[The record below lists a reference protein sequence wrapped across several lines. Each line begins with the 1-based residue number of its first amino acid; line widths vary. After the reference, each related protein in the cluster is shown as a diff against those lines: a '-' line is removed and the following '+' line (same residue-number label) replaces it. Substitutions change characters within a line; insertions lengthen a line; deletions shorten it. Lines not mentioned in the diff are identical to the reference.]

1 MNDFCARPSRKG
13 VRPIL
18 FAILKAICGISFMNS
33 NLRWLIVGSSTC
45 IVGLL
50 LVGARSGRAV
60 ERDDVYGHLK
70 VYTEVLE
77 RIKLEYVEEPDM
89 KSVTLGAINGL
100 LESVDPFAS
109 YLNADQYRQYEKGVD
124 SGGKASV
131 GLILAKRYGYVAV
144 VDALPGSPADKA
156 NISTGDLIESI
167 NNVATRDMPL
177 AYAEQLLRGD
187 VGSTTTITVLRL
199 KNPEPEKITL
209 TRANVS
215 YPAVLAKMMPG
226 DVGYL
231 HVTSLEGNRVEE
243 AKTKLADLKKQGAK
257 YIVLDVRH
265 CSTGDQEKGVPLA
278 NLFLDKGEITYLK
291 GQKSDKQD
299 FTAKADEVVW
309 QGPLVVITDRAT
321 AGGAEIAAAAL
332 LDDKRAQV
340 VGERSYGDASMR
352 KTVQMDDG
360 GAVILSVAKYYSPSG
375 KAIQDGG
382 VTPSVQLAENDSTPD
397 LDQDGNPIPGAP
409 TKPTEDNLLKQSI
422 ELVTGKTTI
431 AQLTG
436 DGGPI
441 RPGDDDSDHPIIKK
455 SPAASPEKSNPEK

>member
-1 MNDFCARPSRKG
+1 
-13 VRPIL
+13 
-18 FAILKAICGISFMNS
+18 MNS
-33 NLRWLIVGSSTC
+33 NLRWTIVGSSTC
-45 IVGLL
+45 IVVLL
-50 LVGARSGRAV
+50 LLGARSGRAV
-60 ERDDVYGHLK
+60 AHDDVYGHLK

-109 YLNADQYRQYEKGVD
+109 YLNADQYKQYEKGAD
-124 SGGKASV
+124 SGKASV

-156 NISTGDLIESI
+156 NITTGDLIESI

-187 VGSTTTITVLRL
+187 AGSTIVVTVLRL

-209 TRANVS
+209 TRANVA
-215 YPAVLAKMMPG
+215 YPAIVGKMMPNE
-226 DVGYL
+226 VGYL
-231 HVTSLEGNRVEE
+231 HVTSLAGNRIEE
-243 AKTKLADLKKQGAK
+243 AKTKLAQLKKEGAK

-265 CSTGDQEKGVPLA
+265 CSTGEQEKGVELA
-278 NLFLDKGEITYLK
+278 NLFLDKGEITYLQ
-291 GQKSDKQD
+291 GQKTEKQD
-299 FTAKADEVVW
+299 FTAKPADDVW
-309 QGPLVVITDRAT
+309 TGPLVVITNRAT

-340 VGERSYGDASMR
+340 VGERSYGDASLR
-352 KTVQMDDG
+352 KTIQMDDG

-382 VTPSVQLAENDSTPD
+382 ITPSVPLAENESTPD
-397 LDQDGNPIPGAP
+397 LDQDGNPLPGAP
-409 TKPTEDNLLKQSI
+409 VKPTEDNLLKQSI
-422 ELVTGKTTI
+422 DLVTGKTTI

-436 DGGPI
+436 DSAAAI
-441 RPGDDDSDHPIIKK
+441 RPPNDDDDSHPIIRK
-455 SPAASPEKSNPEK
+455 SPPIDPK